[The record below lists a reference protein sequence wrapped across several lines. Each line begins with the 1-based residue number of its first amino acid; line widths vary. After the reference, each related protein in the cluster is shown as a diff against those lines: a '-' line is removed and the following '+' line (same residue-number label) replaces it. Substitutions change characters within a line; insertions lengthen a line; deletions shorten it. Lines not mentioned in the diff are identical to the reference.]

1 MSFYACDLGTRYPGT
16 KLPEVLESARLSP
29 EEAKLWAAD
38 ALESDR
44 SLKDQ
49 VSFEELETLLT
60 EAGERSLNLANL
72 VRGEVDSLMLSKKEI
87 SIEFSYGKRGRSF
100 WEVTLPSGT
109 ISFVEMED
117 FCVCI
122 SEAKFTS
129 AEEED
134 VDDSY
139 FG

>member
-16 KLPEVLESARLSP
+16 SLSEVLESARLTP
-29 EEAKLWAAD
+29 AEARAWTTK
-38 ALESDR
+38 ALEENNDCFED
-44 SLKDQ
+44 L
-49 VSFEELETLLT
+49 VSFEQLETLLT

-72 VRGEVDSLMLSKKEI
+72 VRGEILTLMKTKGEEIHYDHWEKEWVI
-87 SIEFSYGKRGRSF
+87 I
-100 WEVTLPSGT
+100 LPSGT

-122 SEAKFTS
+122 SDAKFTS
-129 AEEED
+129 TEEED
-134 VDDSY
+134 ADDSY